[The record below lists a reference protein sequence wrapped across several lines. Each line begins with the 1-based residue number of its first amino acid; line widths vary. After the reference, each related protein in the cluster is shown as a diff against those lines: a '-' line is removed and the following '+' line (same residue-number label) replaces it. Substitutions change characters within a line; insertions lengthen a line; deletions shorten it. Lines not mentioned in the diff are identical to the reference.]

1 MNRRGFTQLKTHL
14 LLATTNF
21 PDRTCIGTFAP
32 TGSSFTFPD
41 NDGPH
46 SDRRFFRAVLAE

>member
-1 MNRRGFTQLKTHL
+1 MNRREFTQLKTRL

-21 PDRTCIGTFAP
+21 PDRTCVGTFAP
-32 TGSSFTFPD
+32 TGSSFTLPD

-46 SDRRFFRAVLAE
+46 SDRRFLRAVMGK